1 MFRALRNSWR
11 LLGLAISLAR
21 HDALFP
27 LETLG
32 VAPALIGWAR
42 LWGWLF
48 RFGRRDQRRPGERLA
63 SALQE
68 MGPSFIKLG
77 QALSTRAD
85 LLSADVATDLAK
97 LQDHLPAFPVAE
109 ARRTIEREL
118 ERPLGE
124 LYSSFDDVP
133 QAAASIAQV
142 HFAVTTDGR
151 YVAVKVLRP
160 GIERA
165 FERDLDLFY
174 WMAELVESTQP
185 RFRRLKPVESV
196 RAFADVVRVEM
207 DLRMEAAAA
216 QELGENFAD
225 DPTYRTPV
233 IDWDRTAQRVMT
245 QERILGTPIGDRDA
259 IIAAGHDPDA
269 VMKKCAEAFFYQ
281 VFRDGFF
288 HADMHGGNA
297 FVDTDGSIVPV
308 DFGIMG
314 RVDPDTRG
322 YLAELLVAFL
332 RRDYRA
338 VAEVQ
343 FRAGYVP
350 AEQSLEVFAQAC
362 RSIGEPIFGK
372 PSHQISIARLLAQL
386 LRVTEQFEMAVQ
398 PQLLLLQ
405 KTMLMAEGMG
415 TRLNPNVNIWEL
427 AQPLIEDWMR
437 THFGPR
443 ATIQRTGEDLVQGL
457 RRLPRLIDTLHVI
470 AERERRIA
478 EHEAANPPARTWW
491 PRLGVA
497 ELLAALAV
505 AIAVAAW
512 WHR

>member
-1 MFRALRNSWR
+1 MFRALRNGWR
-11 LLGLAISLAR
+11 LLRMALSFAR

-32 VAPALIGWAR
+32 IAPALITWAR
-42 LWGWLF
+42 LF
-48 RFGRRDQRRPGERLA
+48 APRRDARRPGERLA
-63 SALQE
+63 AALQD

-85 LLSADVATDLAK
+85 LFSEEVAADLAR
-97 LQDHLPAFPVAE
+97 LQDHIPAFPGAE
-109 ARRTIEREL
+109 ARRIIEAEL
-118 ERPLGE
+118 GQPIDAIF
-124 LYSSFDDVP
+124 SSFDDVP
-133 QAAASIAQV
+133 VAAASIAQV
-142 HFAVTTDGR
+142 HFAVTADGR
-151 YVAVKVLRP
+151 DVAVKVLRP
-160 GIERA
+160 GIAKA
-165 FERDLDLFY
+165 FEQDLDLFY
-174 WMAELVESTQP
+174 WMAELVERTQP

-216 QELGENFAD
+216 EELGENFAD
-225 DPTYRTPV
+225 DPNYRAPR
-233 IDWDRTAQRVMT
+233 IDWDRTAERVMT
-245 QERILGTPIGDRDA
+245 QERVDGIPIGDRDA
-259 IIAAGHDPDA
+259 IIGAGHDPHEI
-269 VMKKCAEAFFYQ
+269 MRKCAEAFFYQ

-297 FVDTDGSIVPV
+297 FVDRQGTIVPV

-314 RVDPDTRG
+314 RVDEDTRG

-332 RRDYRA
+332 RRDYHA

-350 AEQSLEVFAQAC
+350 PDQSLETFAQAC

-372 PSHQISIARLLAQL
+372 PSHQISIARLLAQM
-386 LRVTEQFEMAVQ
+386 LRVTEQFQMSAQ

-415 TRLNPNVNIWEL
+415 TKLNPNVNIWEL
-427 AQPLIEDWMR
+427 ARPLIEDWMV

-443 ATIQRTGEDLVQGL
+443 ATVGRAVDDLAQGL
-457 RRLPRLIDTLHVI
+457 RRLPRLIDSLHLV
-470 AERERRIA
+470 A
-478 EHEAANPPARTWW
+478 EHERRKAERDAQQPPQSSRLRPRFAEVVAVLALIAA
-491 PRLGVA
+491 
-497 ELLAALAV
+497 
-505 AIAVAAW
+505 IAAW
-512 WHR
+512 WH

>member
-1 MFRALRNSWR
+1 MFRALRNGWR
-11 LLGLAISLAR
+11 LLRMAVSFAR
-21 HDALFP
+21 QDALFP
-27 LETLG
+27 LESLG
-32 VAPALIGWAR
+32 IAPALIAWAR
-42 LWGWLF
+42 LF
-48 RFGRRDQRRPGERLA
+48 APRNDPRRPGERLA
-63 SALQE
+63 AALQD

-85 LLSADVATDLAK
+85 LLSEEVAADLAR
-97 LQDHLPAFPVAE
+97 LQDHIPAFPGAE
-109 ARRTIEREL
+109 ARRIIESEL
-118 ERPLGE
+118 GQPLGAIF
-124 LYSSFDDVP
+124 SGFDDVP
-133 QAAASIAQV
+133 VAAASIAQV

-151 YVAVKVLRP
+151 DVAVKVLRP
-160 GIERA
+160 GIAKA

-174 WMAELVESTQP
+174 WVAELVERTQP

-216 QELGENFAD
+216 EELGDNFAD
-225 DPTYRTPV
+225 DPNYRTPR
-233 IDWDRTAQRVMT
+233 IDWDRTAERVMT
-245 QERILGTPIGDRDA
+245 QERVDGIPIGDRDA
-259 IIAAGHDPDA
+259 IIAAGHDPHEI
-269 VMKKCAEAFFYQ
+269 MRRSAEAFFYQ

-297 FVDTDGSIVPV
+297 FVDRQGVIVPV

-314 RVDPDTRG
+314 RVDADTRG

-350 AEQSLEVFAQAC
+350 PDQSLEIFAQAC

-372 PSHQISIARLLAQL
+372 PSHQISIARLLAQM
-386 LRVTEQFEMAVQ
+386 LRVTEQFEITVQ

-415 TRLNPNVNIWEL
+415 TKLNPNVNIWEL
-427 AQPLIEDWMR
+427 ARPLIEDWMV

-443 ATIQRTGEDLVQGL
+443 ATAGRAVEDLAQGL
-457 RRLPRLIDTLHVI
+457 RRLPRLIDSLHVV
-470 AERERRIA
+470 A
-478 EHEAANPPARTWW
+478 EHERRKAESEALQPPPSSRYWRPRFAEVVAVLALVAA
-491 PRLGVA
+491 
-497 ELLAALAV
+497 
-505 AIAVAAW
+505 IAAW
-512 WHR
+512 WH

>member
-1 MFRALRNSWR
+1 MAVSF
-11 LLGLAISLAR
+11 AR

-32 VAPALIGWAR
+32 IAPALIAWAR
-42 LWGWLF
+42 LF
-48 RFGRRDQRRPGERLA
+48 APRRDPRRPGERLA
-63 SALQE
+63 AALQD

-85 LLSADVATDLAK
+85 LFSEEVAADLAR
-97 LQDHLPAFPVAE
+97 LQDHIPAFPGAE
-109 ARRTIEREL
+109 ARRIIETEL
-118 ERPLGE
+118 GQPLGAVF
-124 LYSSFDDVP
+124 SAFDDVP
-133 QAAASIAQV
+133 VAAASIAQV

-151 YVAVKVLRP
+151 DVAVKVLRP
-160 GIERA
+160 GIAKA
-165 FERDLDLFY
+165 FEQDLDLFY
-174 WMAELVESTQP
+174 WVAELVERTQP

-216 QELGENFAD
+216 EELGENFAD
-225 DPTYRTPV
+225 DPNYRAPK
-233 IDWDRTAQRVMT
+233 IDWDRTGERVMT
-245 QERILGTPIGDRDA
+245 QERVDGIPIGDRDA
-259 IIAAGHDPDA
+259 IIAAGHDPHEI
-269 VMKKCAEAFFYQ
+269 MRKCAEAFFYQ

-297 FVDTDGSIVPV
+297 FVDRQGMIVPV

-314 RVDPDTRG
+314 RVDEDTRG

-332 RRDYRA
+332 RRDYHA

-350 AEQSLEVFAQAC
+350 PDQSLEIFAQAC

-372 PSHQISIARLLAQL
+372 PSHQISIARLLAQM
-386 LRVTEQFEMAVQ
+386 LRVTEQFEMSAQ

-415 TRLNPNVNIWEL
+415 TKLNPNVNIWEL
-427 AQPLIEDWMR
+427 ARPLIEDWMV

-443 ATIQRTGEDLVQGL
+443 ATVGRAVDDLAQGL
-457 RRLPRLIDTLHVI
+457 RRLPRLIDSLHLV
-470 AERERRIA
+470 A
-478 EHEAANPPARTWW
+478 EHERRKAERDAERPPHEGRFR
-491 PRLGVA
+491 PRFA
-497 ELLAALAV
+497 EVV
-505 AIAVAAW
+505 AILALIAAIAAW
-512 WHR
+512 WH

>member
-1 MFRALRNSWR
+1 MAL
-11 LLGLAISLAR
+11 SLAR

-27 LETLG
+27 LEILG
-32 VAPALIGWAR
+32 ITPALVAWAR
-42 LWGWLF
+42 LF
-48 RFGRRDQRRPGERLA
+48 ARRRDARRPGERLTA
-63 SALQE
+63 ALQE

-85 LLSADVATDLAK
+85 LLSEQVAADLAQ
-97 LQDHLPAFPVAE
+97 LQDHLPAFPGAA
-109 ARRTIEREL
+109 ARRIIEAEL
-118 ERPLGE
+118 GQPIDALFT
-124 LYSSFDDVP
+124 SFDDTPV
-133 QAAASIAQV
+133 AAASIAQV

-151 YVAVKVLRP
+151 EVAVKVLRP
-160 GIERA
+160 GIELA

-174 WMAELVESTQP
+174 WTAELVERAQP
-185 RFRRLKPVESV
+185 RYRRLKPVDSV

-216 QELGENFAD
+216 EELGENFAD
-225 DPTYRTPV
+225 DPNYRAPA
-233 IDWDRTAQRVMT
+233 IDWDRTAQRVLT
-245 QERILGTPIGDRDA
+245 LERIDGIPIGDRDA
-259 IIAAGHDPDA
+259 IIAAGHDPDI

-297 FVDTDGSIVPV
+297 FVDRQGHIVPV

-314 RVDPDTRG
+314 RIDEDTRG

-332 RRDYRA
+332 RRDYRT

-350 AEQSLEVFAQAC
+350 SDQSREMFAQAC

-372 PSHQISIARLLAQL
+372 PSHQISIARLLAHL
-386 LRVTEQFEMAVQ
+386 LRVTEQFEMTVQ

-427 AQPLIEDWMR
+427 ARPLIEEWMQ

-443 ATIQRTGEDLVQGL
+443 ATVGRAAEDVMEGL
-457 RRLPRLIDTLHVI
+457 RRLPRLIDSLHVV
-470 AERERRIA
+470 A
-478 EHEAANPPARTWW
+478 EHERRKAERAEATPPPIPGRGWR
-491 PRLGVA
+491 PRFA
-497 ELLAALAV
+497 EI
-505 AIAVAAW
+505 IAVLALIAAIAAW
-512 WHR
+512 WH

>member
-1 MFRALRNSWR
+1 MLRALRNSWR
-11 LLGLAISLAR
+11 LLRLAISLAR

-32 VAPALIGWAR
+32 ISPALIGWAR
-42 LWGWLF
+42 LWARLF
-48 RFGRRDQRRPGERLA
+48 SWRRDTRRPGERLA
-63 SALQE
+63 AALTE

-85 LLSADVATDLAK
+85 LLSEGVAADLAR
-97 LQDHLPAFPVAE
+97 LQDHLPPFPVAE
-109 ARRTIEREL
+109 ARRTIEAEL
-118 ERPLGE
+118 GRPLDE
-124 LYSSFDDVP
+124 IFASFDDTP
-133 QAAASIAQV
+133 IAAASIAQV
-142 HFAVTTDGR
+142 HFASTTDGR
-151 YVAVKVLRP
+151 DVAVKVLRP
-160 GIERA
+160 GIEQA

-174 WMAELVESTQP
+174 WMAELVERTQP

-196 RAFADVVRVEM
+196 RAFAEITRVEM

-216 QELGENFAD
+216 EELGGNFAD
-225 DPTYRTPV
+225 DPTYRTPA
-233 IDWDRTAQRVMT
+233 IDWDRTARRVMT
-245 QERILGTPIGDRDA
+245 QERVVGIPIGDRES
-259 IIAAGHDPDA
+259 IVAAGHDPDA

-297 FVDTDGSIVPV
+297 FVDAEGRIVPV

-314 RVDPDTRG
+314 RVDEDTRG

-350 AEQSLEVFAQAC
+350 ADQSVEIFAQAC

-372 PSHQISIARLLAQL
+372 PSHDISIARLLAQL

-415 TRLNPNVNIWEL
+415 TKLNPTVNIWEL

-437 THFGPR
+437 SHFGPR
-443 ATIQRTGEDLVQGL
+443 ATVGRVTEDLIQGL
-457 RRLPRLIDTLHVI
+457 RRLPRLIDSLHLI
-470 AERERRIA
+470 AERERRAA
-478 EHEAANPPARTWW
+478 ERAAAAPPARAWLRIGT
-491 PRLGVA
+491 A
-497 ELLAALAV
+497 EVLALAAV
-505 AIAVAAW
+505 VVAVAAW

>member
-1 MFRALRNSWR
+1 MFRALRNGWR
-11 LLGLAISLAR
+11 LLRMAVSFAR
-21 HDALFP
+21 QDALFP
-27 LETLG
+27 LESLG
-32 VAPALIGWAR
+32 IAPALIAWAR
-42 LWGWLF
+42 LF
-48 RFGRRDQRRPGERLA
+48 APRNDPRRPGERLA
-63 SALQE
+63 AALQD

-85 LLSADVATDLAK
+85 LLSEEVAADLAR
-97 LQDHLPAFPVAE
+97 LQDHIPAFPGAE
-109 ARRTIEREL
+109 ARRIIESEL
-118 ERPLGE
+118 GQPLGAIF
-124 LYSSFDDVP
+124 SSFDDVP
-133 QAAASIAQV
+133 VAAASIAQV

-151 YVAVKVLRP
+151 DVAVKVLRP
-160 GIERA
+160 GIARA

-174 WMAELVESTQP
+174 WVAELVERTQP

-216 QELGENFAD
+216 EELGDNFAD
-225 DPTYRTPV
+225 DPNYRTPR
-233 IDWDRTAQRVMT
+233 IDWDRTAERVMT
-245 QERILGTPIGDRDA
+245 QERVDGIPIGDRDA
-259 IIAAGHDPDA
+259 IIAAGHDPHEI
-269 VMKKCAEAFFYQ
+269 MRRSAEAFFYQ

-297 FVDTDGSIVPV
+297 FVDRQGVIVPV

-314 RVDPDTRG
+314 RVDADTRG

-350 AEQSLEVFAQAC
+350 PDQSLEIFAQAC

-372 PSHQISIARLLAQL
+372 PSHQISIARLLAQM

-415 TRLNPNVNIWEL
+415 TKLNPNVNIWEL
-427 AQPLIEDWMR
+427 ARPLIEDWMV

-443 ATIQRTGEDLVQGL
+443 ATAGRAVEDLAQGL
-457 RRLPRLIDTLHVI
+457 RRLPRLIDSLHVV
-470 AERERRIA
+470 A
-478 EHEAANPPARTWW
+478 EHERRKAESEALQPPPSSRYWRPRFAEIVAVLALVAA
-491 PRLGVA
+491 
-497 ELLAALAV
+497 
-505 AIAVAAW
+505 IAAW
-512 WHR
+512 WH

>member
-1 MFRALRNSWR
+1 MFRALRNTWR
-11 LLGLAISLAR
+11 LLRIALSLAR

-27 LETLG
+27 LEILG
-32 VAPALIGWAR
+32 IAPPLVAWAR
-42 LWGWLF
+42 LFARPNDG
-48 RFGRRDQRRPGERLA
+48 RRPGERLA
-63 SALQE
+63 AALQE

-85 LLSADVATDLAK
+85 LLSEAVTADLAT
-97 LQDHLPAFPVAE
+97 LQDHLPAFPGSAARLIVEAE
-109 ARRTIEREL
+109 L
-118 ERPLGE
+118 GRPIASLFAH
-124 LYSSFDDVP
+124 FDDTPV
-133 QAAASIAQV
+133 AAASIAQV
-142 HFAVTTDGR
+142 HFAVTADGR
-151 YVAVKVLRP
+151 EVAVKVLRP
-160 GIERA
+160 GIELA

-174 WMAELVESTQP
+174 WMAELIERTQP

-196 RAFADVVRVEM
+196 RAFADVVRLEM

-216 QELGENFAD
+216 EELGENFTD
-225 DPTYRTPV
+225 DPGYRAPA

-245 QERILGTPIGDRDA
+245 QERIDGIPIGDRET
-259 IIAAGHDPDA
+259 ILAAGHDPEA
-269 VMKKCAEAFFYQ
+269 IMKKSAEAFFYQ

-297 FVDTDGSIVPV
+297 FVDRNGCIVPV

-314 RVDPDTRG
+314 RIDEDTRG

-350 AEQSLEVFAQAC
+350 PDQSLEVFAQAC

-386 LRVTEQFEMAVQ
+386 LRVTEQFEMTVQ

-415 TRLNPNVNIWEL
+415 TRLNPHVNIWEL
-427 AQPLIEDWMR
+427 ARPLIEEWMLI
-437 THFGPR
+437 HFGPR
-443 ATIQRTGEDLVQGL
+443 ATAERTAADLMRGL
-457 RRLPRLIDTLHVI
+457 RRLPRLIDSLHMV
-470 AERERRIA
+470 A
-478 EHEAANPPARTWW
+478 EHERREAERAEAAAS
-491 PRLGVA
+491 PRSRPWRPRFAELVA
-497 ELLAALAV
+497 VLALLAA
-505 AIAVAAW
+505 IAAW
-512 WHR
+512 WD

>member
-1 MFRALRNSWR
+1 MFRALRNGWR
-11 LLGLAISLAR
+11 LLCMAVSFAR

-32 VAPALIGWAR
+32 IAPALIAWAR
-42 LWGWLF
+42 LF
-48 RFGRRDQRRPGERLA
+48 APRRDPRRPGERLA
-63 SALQE
+63 AALQD

-85 LLSADVATDLAK
+85 LLSEEVAADLAR
-97 LQDHLPAFPVAE
+97 LQDHIPAFPGAE
-109 ARRTIEREL
+109 ARRIIESEL
-118 ERPLGE
+118 GQPLGAIF
-124 LYSSFDDVP
+124 SSFDDVP
-133 QAAASIAQV
+133 VAAASIAQV

-151 YVAVKVLRP
+151 DVAVKVLRP
-160 GIERA
+160 GIEKA

-174 WMAELVESTQP
+174 WMAELVERTQP

-216 QELGENFAD
+216 EELGENFAD
-225 DPTYRTPV
+225 DPNYRAPR
-233 IDWDRTAQRVMT
+233 IDWDRTAERVMT
-245 QERILGTPIGDRDA
+245 QERVDGIPIGDRDA
-259 IIAAGHDPDA
+259 IIAAGHDPHEI
-269 VMKKCAEAFFYQ
+269 MRKCAEAFFYQ

-297 FVDTDGSIVPV
+297 FVDRQGTIVPV

-314 RVDPDTRG
+314 RVDSDTRG

-350 AEQSLEVFAQAC
+350 PDQSLEIFAQAC

-372 PSHQISIARLLAQL
+372 PSHQISIARLLAQM
-386 LRVTEQFEMAVQ
+386 LRVTEQFEMTVQ

-415 TRLNPNVNIWEL
+415 TKLNPNVNIWEL
-427 AQPLIEDWMR
+427 ARPLIEDWMV

-443 ATIQRTGEDLVQGL
+443 ATAGRAIEDLAQGL
-457 RRLPRLIDTLHVI
+457 RRLPRLIDSLHVV
-470 AERERRIA
+470 A
-478 EHEAANPPARTWW
+478 EHERRKAERDADQPSQSGRLR
-491 PRLGVA
+491 PRFA
-497 ELLAALAV
+497 ELVALLALV
-505 AIAVAAW
+505 AAIAAW
-512 WHR
+512 WH

>member
-1 MFRALRNSWR
+1 MFRAFRNGWR
-11 LLGLAISLAR
+11 LLRMALSFAR

-27 LETLG
+27 LENLG
-32 VAPALIGWAR
+32 IAPALVAWAR
-42 LWGWLF
+42 IFALK
-48 RFGRRDQRRPGERLA
+48 RDSRRPGQRLA
-63 SALQE
+63 AALQE

-85 LLSADVATDLAK
+85 LLSASVAADLGQ
-97 LQDHLPAFPVAE
+97 LQDHLPPFPGDE
-109 ARRTIEREL
+109 ARRIIEAEL
-118 ERPLGE
+118 GKPLPAI
-124 LYSSFDDVP
+124 YASFDDVP
-133 QAAASIAQV
+133 VAAASIAQV

-151 YVAVKVLRP
+151 DVAVKVLRP
-160 GIERA
+160 GIAKA

-174 WMAELVESTQP
+174 WIAELVERTQP
-185 RFRRLKPVESV
+185 RFRRLKPVDSV
-196 RAFADVVRVEM
+196 RAFADVVRHEM

-216 QELGENFAD
+216 EELGANFAD
-225 DPTYRTPV
+225 DPHYRAPR
-233 IDWDRTAQRVMT
+233 IDWDRTAERVMT
-245 QERILGTPIGDRDA
+245 QERVDGTPIGDREA
-259 IIAAGHDPDA
+259 IIAAGHDPEE
-269 VMKKCAEAFFYQ
+269 VMRRSAEAFFYQ

-297 FVDTDGSIVPV
+297 FVDREGRIVPV

-314 RVDPDTRG
+314 RVDEDTRG

-350 AEQSLEVFAQAC
+350 PDQSLETFAQAC

-372 PSHQISIARLLAQL
+372 PSNEISIARLLAQM
-386 LRVTEQFEMAVQ
+386 LRVTEQFEMTTQ

-415 TRLNPNVNIWEL
+415 TKLNPDVNIWEL
-427 AQPLIEDWMR
+427 ARPLIEDWMV

-443 ATIQRTGEDLVQGL
+443 ATVERTVADLAQGL
-457 RRLPRLIDTLHVI
+457 RRLPRLIDSLHIV
-470 AERERRIA
+470 A
-478 EHEAANPPARTWW
+478 EHERRKAERDAAEPPRARSLWR
-491 PRLGVA
+491 PAFPQIVA
-497 ELLAALAV
+497 VLALIV
-505 AIAVAAW
+505 AIAAW
-512 WHR
+512 WH